1 MDQPQ
6 QDNPYDSGSADKTAS
21 ELFTGKLPLVDALNK
36 LRARLLDLSAR
47 NRLLNYRHP
56 KRRSIQ
62 FVDEPDLNL
71 VFTRLIDGRPILTKY
86 VPDPPPDS
94 YATKRPDAKAY
105 AQSIG
110 INANTEFSPS
120 SLGSSTNKHTPKL

>member
-1 MDQPQ
+1 MEQLQ
-6 QDNPYDSGSADKTAS
+6 EDNVYDSGGPEKTPS
-21 ELFTGKLPLVDALNK
+21 ELFTGRLPLVDALSK

-71 VFTRLIDGRPILTKY
+71 VFTRLIDGRPILTNY

-105 AQSIG
+105 AHSIG
-110 INANTEFSPS
+110 IHANTQLS
-120 SLGSSTNKHTPKL
+120 

>member
-1 MDQPQ
+1 MEQIQ
-6 QDNPYDSGSADKTAS
+6 SANPYDSQSADKSPS
-21 ELFTGKLPLVDALNK
+21 ELFTGKLSLVDALNK
-36 LRARLLDLSAR
+36 LRTRLLDLSAR

-71 VFTRLIDGRPILTKY
+71 VFTRLIDGRPILAKY

-94 YATKRPDAKAY
+94 YTTKRPDAKSF
-105 AQSIG
+105 AQSVG
-110 INANTEFSPS
+110 IDTNAEFSP
-120 SLGSSTNKHTPKL
+120 KI